1 MRLPVVFIMITVTLD
16 AMGIGLILPV
26 MPDLIAEVRGITVD
40 RRGAL
45 GRHPGGGLRD
55 HAVRLLAH

>member
-26 MPDLIAEVRGITVD
+26 MPDLIAEVRGVSVPTP
-40 RRGAL
+40 RSGA
-45 GRHPGGGLRD
+45 GCWRPPTRSCSS
-55 HAVRLLAH
+55 ASRP